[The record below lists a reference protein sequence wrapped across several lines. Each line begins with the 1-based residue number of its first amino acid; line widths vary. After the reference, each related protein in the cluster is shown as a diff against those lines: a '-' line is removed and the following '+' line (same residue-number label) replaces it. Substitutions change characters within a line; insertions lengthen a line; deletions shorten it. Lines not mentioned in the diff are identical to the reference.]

1 MQELEIFKN
10 EQFGNIRALTIDN
23 EPYLVGKDVAE
34 ALGYSNINKAIQ
46 MHVDDEDKKV
56 LDFKGFSQ
64 NGTTSKLW
72 SGKDFSNKIIINESG
87 FYSLVMSSKLPT
99 AKKFKHWVTSEVL
112 PTIRK
117 TGTYTKPVDNRPTEV
132 ILSEAL
138 LIAKDTMEKQTQA
151 IAELEDRNGRLDRKI
166 EEDAP
171 KVEQFE
177 RFINSKGLYTLRD
190 TAKLLNYPPNA
201 LNNLLIEN
209 GYLFRTG
216 HKGKLSAY
224 QSRLRQGI
232 FKLKTFEYGDGL
244 TSHQVMVTP
253 KGVSKINSLITEMEN
268 IEDEQYALE
277 FGESEEVIR

>member
-10 EQFGNIRALTIDN
+10 EEFGEIRTIVIEN
-23 EPYLVGKDVAE
+23 EPWFVGKDVTE
-34 ALGYSNINKAIQ
+34 ILGYQNASKALND
-46 MHVDDEDKKV
+46 HVDKEDK
-56 LDFKGFSQ
+56 LNNESLSSLGQRGGWF
-64 NGTTSKLW
+64 
-72 SGKDFSNKIIINESG
+72 INESG
-87 FYSLVMSSKLPT
+87 LYNLILSSKLPT

-232 FKLKTFEYGDGL
+232 FKLKTFEYGEGL

-277 FGESEEVIR
+277 FGLESEEVMR

>member
-10 EQFGNIRALTIDN
+10 EEFGEIRTVTINN
-23 EPYLVGKDVAE
+23 EPWFVGKDIAE
-34 ALGYSNINKAIQ
+34 VLGYVKERNAIAA
-46 MHVDDEDKKV
+46 HVEAEDKKV
-56 LDFKGFSQ
+56 APIQGVLG
-64 NGTTSKLW
+64 
-72 SGKDFSNKIIINESG
+72 GKQEMTIINESG
-87 FYSLVMSSKLPT
+87 LYSLILSSKLPT
-99 AKKFKHWVTSEVL
+99 AKKFKRWVTSEVL

-216 HKGKLSAY
+216 HKGKLCAY
-224 QSRLRQGI
+224 QSKLRQGL

-253 KGVSKINSLITEMEN
+253 KGVSKINSLITELEN
-268 IEDEQYALE
+268 IEDDQYALE
-277 FGESEEVIR
+277 FGLESEEVMR

>member
-1 MQELEIFKN
+1 MNELEIFKN
-10 EQFGNIRALTIDN
+10 EEFGEIRTVVIEN
-23 EPYLVGKDVAE
+23 EPWFVGKDVAV
-34 ALGYSNINKAIQ
+34 ALGYRDTSDSIKR
-46 MHVDDEDKKV
+46 HVDNEDK
-56 LDFKGFSQ
+56 LTRCFTD
-64 NGTTSKLW
+64 
-72 SGKDFSNKIIINESG
+72 SGQKREMIVINESG
-87 FYSLVMSSKLPT
+87 LYSLILSSKLPK
-99 AKKFKHWVTSEVL
+99 AKEFKHWVTSEVL

-209 GYLFRTG
+209 GYLFRAG

-277 FGESEEVIR
+277 FGGSEEVIR

>member
-10 EQFGNIRALTIDN
+10 EEFGEIRTVVIEN
-23 EPYLVGKDVAE
+23 EPWFVGKDVAE
-34 ALGYSNINKAIQ
+34 ILGYVDTNKAIS
-46 MHVDDEDKKV
+46 MHIDED
-56 LDFKGFSQ
+56 D
-64 NGTTSKLW
+64 KLNDKTASSLGQRGGW
-72 SGKDFSNKIIINESG
+72 FINESG
-87 FYSLVMSSKLPT
+87 LYSLILSSKLPT
-99 AKKFKHWVTSEVL
+99 AKKFKRWVTSEVL
-112 PTIRK
+112 PAIRK

-138 LIAKDTMEKQTQA
+138 LIAKDTMEKQTQV

-171 KVEQFE
+171 KVEQFDK
-177 RFINSKGLYTLRD
+177 FINSNGLYTLRD

-201 LNNLLIEN
+201 LNDLLIEN
-209 GYLFRTG
+209 RYLFRTG

-224 QSRLRQGI
+224 QSRLRQGL

-253 KGVSKINSLITEMEN
+253 KGVSKINNLITELEN

-277 FGESEEVIR
+277 FGESEEVMR

>member
-1 MQELEIFKN
+1 MNELEIFKN
-10 EQFGNIRALTIDN
+10 EEFGEIRMIMINN
-23 EPYLVGKDVAE
+23 EPWFVGKDVAE
-34 ALGYSNINKAIQ
+34 ILGYVDTNKAIS
-46 MHVDDEDKKV
+46 MHVDED
-56 LDFKGFSQ
+56 D
-64 NGTTSKLW
+64 KLNDKTASSLGQRGGW
-72 SGKDFSNKIIINESG
+72 FINESG
-87 FYSLVMSSKLPT
+87 LYSLILSSKLPT

-112 PTIRK
+112 PAIRK
-117 TGTYTKPVDNRPTEV
+117 TGAYTKQIDNRPTEV

-138 LIAKDTMEKQTQA
+138 LIAKDTLEKQTKA

-171 KVEQFE
+171 KVEQFDK
-177 RFINSKGLYTLRD
+177 FINSNGLYTLRD

-201 LNNLLIEN
+201 LNDLLIEN
-209 GYLFRTG
+209 RYLFRTG

-244 TSHQVMVTP
+244 ISHQVMVTP
-253 KGVSKINSLITEMEN
+253 KGVAKINSLITEMEN

-277 FGESEEVIR
+277 FGLEN

>member
-1 MQELEIFKN
+1 MNELEIFKN
-10 EQFGNIRALTIDN
+10 EEFGEIRTVVIEN
-23 EPYLVGKDVAE
+23 EPWFVGKDVAV
-34 ALGYSNINKAIQ
+34 ALGYKDTTDSIKR
-46 MHVDDEDKKV
+46 HVDNEDK
-56 LDFKGFSQ
+56 LTRCF
-64 NGTTSKLW
+64 TA
-72 SGKDFSNKIIINESG
+72 SGQKREMIVINESG
-87 FYSLVMSSKLPT
+87 LYSLILSSKLPT

-216 HKGKLSAY
+216 HKGKLCAY
-224 QSRLRQGI
+224 QSKLRQGL

-244 TSHQVMVTP
+244 TSHQIMVTP

-277 FGESEEVIR
+277 FGLESEEVMR

>member
-1 MQELEIFKN
+1 MNELEIFKN
-10 EQFGNIRALTIDN
+10 EEFGEIRTVVIEN
-23 EPYLVGKDVAE
+23 EPWFVGKDIAFV
-34 ALGYSNINKAIQ
+34 LGYSNSRKAIID
-46 MHVDDEDKKV
+46 HVDDEDKGVTKCDT
-56 LDFKGFSQ
+56 LGGSQ
-64 NGTTSKLW
+64 DLTV
-72 SGKDFSNKIIINESG
+72 INESG
-87 FYSLVMSSKLPT
+87 LYSLILSSKLPT

-232 FKLKTFEYGDGL
+232 FKLKTFEYGEGL

-253 KGVSKINSLITEMEN
+253 KGVAKINSLITEMEN

-277 FGESEEVIR
+277 FGLESEEVMR

>member
-1 MQELEIFKN
+1 MNELEIFKN
-10 EQFGNIRALTIDN
+10 EEFGEIRTVVIEN
-23 EPYLVGKDVAE
+23 EPWFVGKDIAFV
-34 ALGYSNINKAIQ
+34 LGYSNSRKAIID
-46 MHVDDEDKKV
+46 HVDDEDKGVTKCDT
-56 LDFKGFSQ
+56 LGGSQ
-64 NGTTSKLW
+64 DLTV
-72 SGKDFSNKIIINESG
+72 INESG
-87 FYSLVMSSKLPT
+87 LYSLILSSKLPT

-112 PTIRK
+112 PAIRK
-117 TGTYTKPVDNRPTEV
+117 TGTYTKPVDKRPTEV

-138 LIAKDTMEKQTQA
+138 LIAKDTLEKQTQA

-171 KVEQFE
+171 KVEQFDK
-177 RFINSKGLYTLRD
+177 FINSNGLYTLRD

-201 LNNLLIEN
+201 LNDLLIEN
-209 GYLFRTG
+209 RYLFRTG

-253 KGVSKINSLITEMEN
+253 KGVAKINNLITELEN
-268 IEDEQYALE
+268 IEDDHVHWSLRIYKK
-277 FGESEEVIR
+277 R

>member
-1 MQELEIFKN
+1 MNDLEIFKN
-10 EQFGNIRALTIDN
+10 EEFGNVRALTIDN
-23 EPYLVGKDVAE
+23 IPYLVGKDVAE
-34 ALGYSNINKAIQ
+34 VLGYSNINKAIQ
-46 MHVDDEDKKV
+46 MHVDDEDKKI

-64 NGTTSKLW
+64 NDTTSKLW
-72 SGKDFSNKIIINESG
+72 SGNDFSNKIIINESG
-87 FYSLVMSSKLPT
+87 FYSLVMSSKLPN
-99 AKKFKHWVTSEVL
+99 AKKFKRWVTSEVL
-112 PTIRK
+112 PAIRQ

-138 LIAKDTMEKQTQA
+138 LIAKDTMEKQTQV

-216 HKGKLSAY
+216 HKGKLCAY
-224 QSRLRQGI
+224 QTRLRQGL
-232 FKLKTFEYGDGL
+232 FKLKTFEYGEGL

-253 KGVSKINSLITEMEN
+253 KGVSKINNLITELEN
-268 IEDEQYALE
+268 IEDDQYALE
-277 FGESEEVIR
+277 FGLDN

>member
-1 MQELEIFKN
+1 MNELEIFKN
-10 EQFGNIRALTIDN
+10 EEFGEIRMIMINN
-23 EPYLVGKDVAE
+23 EPWFVGKDVAE
-34 ALGYSNINKAIQ
+34 ILGYVDTNKAIS
-46 MHVDDEDKKV
+46 MHVDED
-56 LDFKGFSQ
+56 D
-64 NGTTSKLW
+64 KLNDKTASSLGQRGGW
-72 SGKDFSNKIIINESG
+72 FINESG
-87 FYSLVMSSKLPT
+87 LYSLILSSKLPN

-277 FGESEEVIR
+277 FGLESEEVMR

>member
-1 MQELEIFKN
+1 MSINNLEIFKN
-10 EQFGNIRALTIDN
+10 EEFGEIRTITINN
-23 EPYLVGKDVAE
+23 EPWFVGKDITNIH
-34 ALGYSNINKAIQ
+34 GYQNGSREINR
-46 MHVDDEDKKV
+46 HVDED
-56 LDFKGFSQ
+56 DRG
-64 NGTTSKLW
+64 GTEMVAP
-72 SGKDFSNKIIINESG
+72 SGVQKTTIINESG
-87 FYSLVMSSKLPT
+87 LYSLILSSKLPT

-253 KGVSKINSLITEMEN
+253 KGVAKINSLITEMEN

-277 FGESEEVIR
+277 FGESEEVMR

>member
-1 MQELEIFKN
+1 MNELEIFKN
-10 EQFGNIRALTIDN
+10 EEFGEIRTITINN
-23 EPYLVGKDVAE
+23 EPWFVGKDITNI
-34 ALGYSNINKAIQ
+34 LGYQNGSRDINR
-46 MHVDDEDKKV
+46 HVDEDDRGSTEMVSPSGVQK
-56 LDFKGFSQ
+56 
-64 NGTTSKLW
+64 TT
-72 SGKDFSNKIIINESG
+72 IINESG
-87 FYSLVMSSKLPT
+87 LYSLILSSKLPT

-216 HKGKLSAY
+216 HKGKLCAY
-224 QSRLRQGI
+224 QSKLRQGL
-232 FKLKTFEYGDGL
+232 FKLKTFEYGEGL

-253 KGVSKINSLITEMEN
+253 KGVSKINNLITELEN
-268 IEDEQYALE
+268 IEDDQYALE
-277 FGESEEVIR
+277 FGLENE

>member
-1 MQELEIFKN
+1 M
-10 EQFGNIRALTIDN
+10 
-23 EPYLVGKDVAE
+23 
-34 ALGYSNINKAIQ
+34 
-46 MHVDDEDKKV
+46 
-56 LDFKGFSQ
+56 
-64 NGTTSKLW
+64 
-72 SGKDFSNKIIINESG
+72 
-87 FYSLVMSSKLPT
+87 
-99 AKKFKHWVTSEVL
+99 
-112 PTIRK
+112 
-117 TGTYTKPVDNRPTEV
+117 
-132 ILSEAL
+132 SEAL

-232 FKLKTFEYGDGL
+232 FKLKTFEYGEGL

-277 FGESEEVIR
+277 FAESEEVIR